1 MVDESAGAL
10 GIGAHDAAH
19 RSEAI
24 EKQVRGQAG
33 PQVAQFDF
41 RLPRLAPRPFEGEA
55 FGKVENDAVRRTGS
69 AGRESL

>member
-19 RSEAI
+19 RGEAI

-55 FGKVENDAVRRTGS
+55 FGKVENDAVRRTDS
-69 AGRESL
+69 AGRQSL